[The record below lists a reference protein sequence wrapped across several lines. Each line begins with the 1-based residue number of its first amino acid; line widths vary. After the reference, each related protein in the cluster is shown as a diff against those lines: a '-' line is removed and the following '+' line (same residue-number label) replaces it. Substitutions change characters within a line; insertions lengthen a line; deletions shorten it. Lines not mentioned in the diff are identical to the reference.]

1 MQKVFWI
8 FLGLLALG
16 LAQQD
21 STTPAATTAAPQVT
35 TEIPAATDVT
45 TDVTTAAPVVT
56 TEVTTAATDVTTA
69 APVVTTEVTTAATD
83 VTSDVTTAAPTTAA
97 PVVTTEVTT
106 AAPTTAAPTTAAPTT
121 AAPTTSA
128 STTAVPTTSAST
140 TAAPTG
146 STTPS
151 STTAAPGGT
160 TVTPETCVYETQTWG
175 VPQLNAFKFCVNG
188 EVKTTTCIANHYYV
202 SNAKVSGCIP
212 AADVDPLCIDT
223 TIKAPV
229 CTGNN
234 LRQMQ
239 RSSSLTSYYLCTAEG
254 AQPDLLPCLNGK
266 VFANNNGYLGCF
278 DWPQWRTAS
287 GCDTYT
293 LPTTE

>member
-121 AAPTTSA
+121 AA
-128 STTAVPTTSAST
+128 PTTSAST